1 MLRPTE
7 LTGTVSPTVAH
18 ILESLKHRVFEGE
31 FRTGD
36 RLPAERALAQTYQ
49 VSRTTIRIVLDTLEE
64 LGYLERL
71 NGCRPVVSVP
81 EKPITLKSRVARKNI
96 GVWISAEPNDVGAYS
111 VLQGIQAYLD
121 PDRYRL
127 VVASTRGESF
137 SDVIQSESEFLR
149 RVADD
154 PEISGL
160 ILWYLGG
167 EANRPGL
174 EALRQA
180 NLPVV
185 FVDRRPPTHFP
196 ADFVGID
203 NRDAAKRVVMHLHSR
218 GHKRIAH
225 ITNVETACTVRD
237 RLDGYKDAL
246 AAARLEFDPSLVF
259 LGPFQEPENERYEA
273 IVSQILQTP
282 NPPTAIFAVNDY
294 SALCVAASLQRAGV
308 QIPHNIEIA
317 GVDDL
322 ERWRPGNGL
331 LTTVRQPFE
340 RIGTE
345 AARLLVQ
352 RLEKQD
358 DAGVF
363 TNVIMDA
370 PLIVRT

>member
-1 MLRPTE
+1 
-7 LTGTVSPTVAH
+7 
-18 ILESLKHRVFEGE
+18 
-31 FRTGD
+31 
-36 RLPAERALAQTYQ
+36 
-49 VSRTTIRIVLDTLEE
+49 
-64 LGYLERL
+64 
-71 NGCRPVVSVP
+71 
-81 EKPITLKSRVARKNI
+81 
-96 GVWISAEPNDVGAYS
+96 
-111 VLQGIQAYLD
+111 
-121 PDRYRL
+121 
-127 VVASTRGESF
+127 
-137 SDVIQSESEFLR
+137 
-149 RVADD
+149 
-154 PEISGL
+154 
-160 ILWYLGG
+160 
-167 EANRPGL
+167 
-174 EALRQA
+174 
-180 NLPVV
+180 
-185 FVDRRPPTHFP
+185 
-196 ADFVGID
+196 
-203 NRDAAKRVVMHLHSR
+203 
-218 GHKRIAH
+218 
-225 ITNVETACTVRD
+225 VETACTVRD